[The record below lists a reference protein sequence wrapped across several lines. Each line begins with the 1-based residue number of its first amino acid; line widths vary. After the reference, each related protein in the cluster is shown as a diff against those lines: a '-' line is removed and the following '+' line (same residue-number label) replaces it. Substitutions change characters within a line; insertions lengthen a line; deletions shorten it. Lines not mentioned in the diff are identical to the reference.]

1 MVFTV
6 TSREVAYRSKSGR
19 GQITQ
24 GRQHLK
30 TRDTA
35 TCTAWLGPVRLKT
48 IRSRLLSNLKTRSRV
63 MNGEWRESETAGVEG
78 ANAKLHTHLSTSAPI
93 REGKCSEWG
102 LEGETESTGKILERE
117 QCEGKKLSDKGDVYD
132 PEDGNREKREKRKQA
147 VS

>member
-24 GRQHLK
+24 GQQHLK

-48 IRSRLLSNLKTRSRV
+48 VRSRLLSNLKTRSRV

-78 ANAKLHTHLSTSAPI
+78 ANAKPRFYTHIFLRAHQLGRGNVLSGA
-93 REGKCSEWG
+93 
-102 LEGETESTGKILERE
+102 
-117 QCEGKKLSDKGDVYD
+117 
-132 PEDGNREKREKRKQA
+132 
-147 VS
+147 